1 MEIGWLTNSS
11 PTRLLRRFLHPKPPQ
26 SEGVRVRVT
35 QTGPIFRL
43 PNELF
48 LDILSHFPVVDYL
61 DYYLRAQLVPLRR
74 PKLPKVYYWWFTV
87 LVSLT
92 STCWDMRLKL
102 LPVLWGRIQTYV
114 EVGSLMDY
122 ESKMPQLLLLRCA
135 ILSKTPSIAV
145 HVKVLSVSLTFH
157 GWYMESS
164 LSSFV
169 GCLYAL
175 PNLHTLEIVY
185 CLSGRYPAGVKRA
198 FAAVSLPNILT
209 LTLHSR
215 AGDVIKACPNVK
227 EVTLICGGSNIP
239 DSVVELLADMRH
251 TIRRIAVL
259 HGSPAGV
266 AKLAERFPTLG
277 ELSLRQA
284 SD

>member
-11 PTRLLRRFLHPKPPQ
+11 LTRLLRRFLPPKPPR
-26 SEGVRVRVT
+26 SEDVRVRVT
-35 QTGPIFRL
+35 QTGPSGRSTSTLRQNTETRSAVFRL

-122 ESKMPQLLLLRCA
+122 ESKMPQLLLMRCA

-145 HVKVLSVSLTFH
+145 HVK
-157 GWYMESS
+157 
-164 LSSFV
+164 
-169 GCLYAL
+169 
-175 PNLHTLEIVY
+175 
-185 CLSGRYPAGVKRA
+185 
-198 FAAVSLPNILT
+198 
-209 LTLHSR
+209 
-215 AGDVIKACPNVK
+215 
-227 EVTLICGGSNIP
+227 
-239 DSVVELLADMRH
+239 
-251 TIRRIAVL
+251 
-259 HGSPAGV
+259 
-266 AKLAERFPTLG
+266 
-277 ELSLRQA
+277 
-284 SD
+284 